1 MANICS
7 TCYYIEGRKTTLK
20 RIEKACNE
28 KDYEKDIL
36 RALGIKKLDNRY
48 LRGDV
53 LDTDF
58 RGEALLLH
66 ADEAWSRTDF
76 AELLQK
82 QFPSLKVYWYAE
94 EPGFDIYC
102 TNDSEGKYFTDRCKL
117 DCHVGEICDSFYFSS
132 EEEARAFVKDIAG
145 ISTDEE
151 IEAFNNS
158 EDSERYI
165 YLHEIEIC

>member
-28 KDYEKDIL
+28 TDYEKDIL

-58 RGEALLLH
+58 RGEA
-66 ADEAWSRTDF
+66 
-76 AELLQK
+76 
-82 QFPSLKVYWYAE
+82 
-94 EPGFDIYC
+94 
-102 TNDSEGKYFTDRCKL
+102 
-117 DCHVGEICDSFYFSS
+117 
-132 EEEARAFVKDIAG
+132 RAFVKDIAG

-158 EDSERYI
+158 EDSEGYI